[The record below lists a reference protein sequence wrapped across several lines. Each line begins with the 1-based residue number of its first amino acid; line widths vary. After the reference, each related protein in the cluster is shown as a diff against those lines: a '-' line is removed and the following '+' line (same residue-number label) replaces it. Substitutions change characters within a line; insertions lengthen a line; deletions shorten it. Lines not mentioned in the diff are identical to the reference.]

1 MRRYFAVPMLLLL
14 LLTGCRATEAQIP
27 VDLRT
32 QMNAAGESQFIL
44 SLRADFGDHVRD
56 FKLLCYGSAEKAEF
70 TVLEPEAVKGISAT
84 VSGEG
89 AEVKYEDTVLGVEEF
104 STRRLSPMAA
114 PYLLLYALE
123 QGYIAS
129 CGKDG
134 EDTAVEYTLGFGQR
148 TVTVN
153 ALFRGQYPVSAEITD
168 GENTL
173 ISCEIQNFRVG
184 KEITNDERT
193 DENMG
198 GSEP

>member
-1 MRRYFAVPMLLLL
+1 MRLNLAVPMLLLL
-14 LLTGCRATEAQIP
+14 LLAGCQSAEAQTP

-32 QMNAAGESQFIL
+32 QMNAAGESQFVL
-44 SLRADFGDHVRD
+44 SLRADYGDYTRD
-56 FKLLCYGSAEKAEF
+56 FTLLCQGSGEKAEF
-70 TVLEPEAVKGISAT
+70 TVLEPEVVKGISAS

-89 AEVKYEDTVLGVEEF
+89 AEVKYEDTVLAVEQF

-114 PYLLLYALE
+114 PYLLLYAFE

-134 EDTAVEYTLGFGQR
+134 EDTIVEYTLGYGQR

-153 ALFRGQYPVSAEITD
+153 ALFQGQYPVSAEITD

-173 ISCEIQNFRVG
+173 ISCEIQDFRVG
-184 KEITNDERT
+184 KEATNNDESE
-193 DENMG
+193 ENMG

>member
-1 MRRYFAVPMLLLL
+1 MRLKFAVPMLLLL
-14 LLTGCRATEAQIP
+14 LLTGCQATEAQIP

-32 QMNAAGESQFIL
+32 QMNAAGESQFVL

-56 FKLLCYGSAEKAEF
+56 FKLLCHGSGEQAEF
-70 TVLEPEAVKGISAT
+70 TVLEPEAVKGISAS

-89 AEVKYEDTVLGVEEF
+89 AEVKYEDTVLGVEQF

-114 PYLLLYALE
+114 PYLLFYAFE

-134 EDTAVEYTLGFGQR
+134 EDTSVEYTLGYGQR
-148 TVTVN
+148 TVTVS
-153 ALFRGQYPVSAEITD
+153 AIFREQYPVSAEITD

-173 ISCEIQNFRVG
+173 ISCEIQDFRVG
-184 KEITNDERT
+184 KEEINNDRT
-193 DENMG
+193 EENMG
-198 GSEP
+198 GSGS